1 MLIALS
7 ENQMIVRADEACLSE
22 HYRCPGCKKKVILK
36 KGQVNV
42 HHFAHIKKEG
52 CASFS
57 EGETE
62 EHLKGKLDL
71 YNWLKHLQIPVQ
83 LEPYLND
90 LQQRPDLL
98 AIINEVPTAIE
109 FQCSPIPIETV
120 KKRTEGYLSSGYRV
134 LWIVGQKVT
143 LKGEMTATQK
153 TYVGEHNHTYY
164 FMHYNL
170 TLKKLVLY
178 SHIKSSDRGICYH
191 KRSFATYSSL
201 PSEGLVP
208 LKRYAKA
215 LKTSNNLETKMKH
228 LARMSYQ
235 KRSHTR
241 EFFSLMYSHGDSL
254 QSIPFIVLDTMEDE
268 WMIRTFSY
276 QWKYAFLIWVEQQA
290 TNRVLTS
297 KMIKRVIDEWSQNK
311 AIVFHTLP
319 NITDTAL
326 YRPIFQWIN
335 HLENAHILVK
345 IGKEKWKF
353 SKKAK
358 RWKGAL

>member
-1 MLIALS
+1 MLIAFS
-7 ENQMIVRADEACLSE
+7 ENQTIVRADQACLSE

-36 KGQVNV
+36 KGQVKV

-98 AIINEVPTAIE
+98 AFIDEAPIAIE
-109 FQCSPIPIETV
+109 FQCSPIPIETIE
-120 KKRTEGYLSSGYRV
+120 KRTEGYLSKGYRV
-134 LWIVGQKVT
+134 LWIVGKKVT
-143 LKGEMTATQK
+143 LKGEMTAAQK
-153 TYVGEHNHTYY
+153 TYVGEYNHTYY
-164 FMHYNL
+164 FMHYNQ
-170 TLKKLVLY
+170 TLKKLVVY

-191 KRSFATYSSL
+191 QTSFATYSSL
-201 PSEGLVP
+201 PPEGLVP
-208 LKRYAKA
+208 MKKQAKPM
-215 LKTSNNLETKMKH
+215 KGPYNLETKMRY
-228 LARMSYQ
+228 LTRMSYQ
-235 KRSHTR
+235 KSSHTR

-254 QSIPFIVLDTMEDE
+254 QSIPLIVLDTMEDE
-268 WMIRTFSY
+268 WMIRTVSY
-276 QWKYAFLIWVEQQA
+276 QWKYAFLNWIEQQA
-290 TNRVLTS
+290 TNKVLTS
-297 KMIKRVIDEWSQNK
+297 KTIKRVIDEWCQNK
-311 AIVFHTLP
+311 TIIFHTLP
-319 NITDTAL
+319 NITNTAL
-326 YRPIFQWIN
+326 YKPIFQWIK

-353 SKKAK
+353 AKKAK
-358 RWKGAL
+358 RRKGAL